1 MDYCLFGIVAMLCGV
16 AVHGGLAGDPRHS
29 VPRLKL
35 SYKEML
41 ESSNLITFN
50 GLANSSGYDTFLL
63 DEERGRL
70 LVGAED
76 HVFSFDLVNINR
88 DHKQIA
94 WPATPSKRDE
104 CKWAGKDLGKECSNF
119 IRVLQ
124 PYNHTHLYICGTG
137 AFHPICAYLEMG
149 KRAEENIF
157 RMAAVFENGRGKS
170 PYDPKMLSS
179 SILIDGELYSG
190 TSADFMGRDFAI
202 FRTLG
207 EHHPIRTEQHDSRWL
222 NDPRFVGVN
231 LIPESDNPEDDKIFL
246 FFRENA
252 MDGEHSGKATIARIG
267 QLCKNDLGG
276 HRSLVNKWTTF
287 LKARLS
293 CSVPGV
299 NGIDTHFDELQDV
312 FLMSS
317 KDPKNPVIYAVFT
330 TSSNIFKGSA
340 VCMYSMADIRRVFL
354 GPYAHRDGPTYQW
367 VPFQG
372 RVPYPRPGTCPSKT
386 FGGFDSTKDL
396 PDDVITFAR
405 GHPAMYNPVHP
416 IGGRPI
422 LVRTD
427 VEYQFSQLVVDRV
440 EAEDGQYD
448 VMFIGT
454 DLGTVLK
461 VMTIPRESWHD
472 LEEVVLEE
480 MTVFREPT
488 PITAMELSTKQQ
500 QLYLGS
506 ALGVSQMPLHRCE
519 VYGKA
524 CAECCLAR
532 DPYCAWDG
540 TECSRYFPTAKR
552 RTRRQ
557 DIRNGD
563 PLSQCSDLQHHDDVD
578 GLASVEDRRVYGVE
592 NSSMFLECSPK
603 SQRALIYW
611 QFQRPGEERKH
622 EIKVEGRM
630 IRTEQ
635 GLLIRS
641 LVQSDSGVYYCHAVE
656 HGFTQPLR
664 RLRLQVIPMQRLGEL
679 LPGPTSSAGSSHSP
693 KHKLWYRDFLSLLDH
708 PDLNSVEEFCE
719 RVWRKE
725 RKQRRVKGP
734 NAQGGVAAKPAD
746 TGGGPGGT
754 APKLAPLGTSPK
766 TQKQPGGPQAERLQ
780 GGQNHQGTPQSLE
793 TQNGQLNPGAAV
805 SSLGPKS
812 SQAAVKGQG
821 TGQGG
826 AQASGS
832 SRVLTPPQQTAKWR
846 RMQMENKK
854 GRNRRTHE
862 QQRPPRSV

>member
-1 MDYCLFGIVAMLCGV
+1 MDYLFGVVVLLCGV
-16 AVHGGLAGDPRHS
+16 VQAGRGAKPKHN

-41 ESSNLITFN
+41 ESSNLVTFD
-50 GLANSSGYDTFLL
+50 GLANSSSYDTFLL

-76 HVFSFDLVNINR
+76 HLFSFDLVNINR
-88 DHKQIA
+88 DKKQIV

-104 CKWAGKDLGKECSNF
+104 CKWAGKDFWKECNNF

-124 PYNHTHLYICGTG
+124 PYNQTHLYICGTG
-137 AFHPICAYLEMG
+137 AFHPICAFLEMG
-149 KRAEENIF
+149 KRAEDNVF
-157 RMAAVFENGRGKS
+157 RLALHFENGRGKS
-170 PYDPKMLSS
+170 PYDPKMLSAS
-179 SILIDGELYSG
+179 LLIDGELYSG

-207 EHHPIRTEQHDSRWL
+207 DHHPIRTEQHDSRWL
-222 NDPRFVGVN
+222 NDPRFVGVH

-246 FFRENA
+246 FFKENA
-252 MDGEHSGKATIARIG
+252 MDGEHTGKATISRIG
-267 QLCKNDLGG
+267 QLCKNDMGG

-287 LKARLS
+287 LKARLL

-340 VCMYSMADIRRVFL
+340 VCMYNMADIRRVFL
-354 GPYAHRDGPTYQW
+354 GPYAHRDGPNYQW

-422 LVRTD
+422 MVRTD
-427 VEYQFSQLVVDRV
+427 VDYQFSQLVVDRV

-454 DLGTVLK
+454 DVGTVLK
-461 VMTIPRESWHD
+461 VVMIPKESWHD

-480 MTVFREPT
+480 MTVFRDPT

-563 PLSQCSDLQHHDDVD
+563 PLSQCSDLQHHEDAD
-578 GLASVEDRRVYGVE
+578 GVGSVEDRSVYGVE

-611 QFQRPGEERKH
+611 QLQKPDEDRRL
-622 EIKVEGRM
+622 EIKFDERVL
-630 IRTEQ
+630 RTEQ

-641 LVQSDSGVYYCHAVE
+641 LAQSDTGVYHCQAVE
-656 HGFTQPLR
+656 HGFIQPLL
-664 RLRLQVIPMQRLGEL
+664 RLSLQVIPAQKLGDI
-679 LPGPTSSAGSSHSP
+679 LPGLPATDAGVDQSA
-693 KHKLWYRDFLSLLDH
+693 KHRLWYRDFLSLLDH
-708 PDLNSVEEFCE
+708 PDLSSVEEFCD
-719 RVWRKE
+719 RVWKKE
-725 RKQRRVKGP
+725 RKQKRVKTPNG
-734 NAQGGVAAKPAD
+734 NAQVRTDGGSNSALQPKAPNPQRQQA
-746 TGGGPGGT
+746 GPPQSRPWLQAGGPAAEKSEKGT
-754 APKLAPLGTSPK
+754 
-766 TQKQPGGPQAERLQ
+766 QNV
-780 GGQNHQGTPQSLE
+780 GGQVPKNNQKTPKG
-793 TQNGQLNPGAAV
+793 NAAA
-805 SSLGPKS
+805 SAAAGGSRAN
-812 SQAAVKGQG
+812 SQHA
-821 TGQGG
+821 
-826 AQASGS
+826 
-832 SRVLTPPQQTAKWR
+832 AKWR
-846 RMQMENKK
+846 RLQENKK

-862 QQRPPRSV
+862 LQRPPRSV

>member
-1 MDYCLFGIVAMLCGV
+1 MDYLLGIVVLL
-16 AVHGGLAGDPRHS
+16 GLAALPGRVALQNPKKN
-29 VPRLKL
+29 VPRLRL

-41 ESSNLITFN
+41 DSSNLVTFSGIT
-50 GLANSSGYDTFLL
+50 NSSGYDTFLM

-76 HVFSFDLVNINR
+76 HIFSLDLVNINR
-88 DHKQIA
+88 DLKQIA

-119 IRVLQ
+119 VRVLQ
-124 PYNHTHLYICGTG
+124 SYNQTHLYVCGTG
-137 AFHPICAYLEMG
+137 AFHPICAYLEIG
-149 KRAEENIF
+149 KRAEDNIF
-157 RMAAVFENGRGKS
+157 RLDMSHYENGRGKS

-179 SILIDGELYSG
+179 SLLIDGELYSG

-207 EHHPIRTEQHDSRWL
+207 AHHPIRTEQHDSRWL
-222 NDPRFVGVN
+222 NDPRFVGIH

-246 FFRENA
+246 FFKENA
-252 MDGEHSGKATIARIG
+252 MDGEHTGKATISRIA
-267 QLCKNDLGG
+267 QLCKNDEGG

-287 LKARLS
+287 LKAKLT
-293 CSVPGV
+293 CSVPGL

-312 FLMSS
+312 FLMSA
-317 KDPKNPVIYAVFT
+317 KDPKNPVVYAVFT
-330 TSSNIFKGSA
+330 TSSNIFRGSA
-340 VCMYSMADIRRVFL
+340 ICMYSMADIRRVFL
-354 GPYAHRDGPTYQW
+354 GPYAHRDGPNYQW

-386 FGGFDSTKDL
+386 FGGFDTTKDL

-405 GHPAMYNPVHP
+405 LHPAMYNPVQP
-416 IGGRPI
+416 VGGRPI
-422 LVRTD
+422 VVRTD
-427 VEYQFSQLVVDRV
+427 AEYQFTQLVVDRV

-454 DLGTVLK
+454 GE
-461 VMTIPRESWHD
+461 ESWHD

-488 PITAMELSTKQQ
+488 AITAMELSTKQQ

-506 ALGVSQMPLHRCE
+506 AVGISQMPLHRCE

-563 PLSQCSDLQHHDDVD
+563 PLSQCSDLQHNDDLE
-578 GLASVEDRRVYGVE
+578 GFSSVEERNVYGVE
-592 NSSMFLECSPK
+592 NSSMFLECSSK

-611 QFQRPGEERKH
+611 QLQKPNEERKL
-622 EIKVEGRM
+622 EIKLDERVSH
-630 IRTEQ
+630 TER

-641 LVQSDSGVYYCHAVE
+641 LTQADTGVYHCHAVE
-656 HGFTQPLR
+656 HGFIQPI
-664 RLRLQVIPMQRLGEL
+664 LRLTMQVIPSQRVGEL
-679 LPGPTSSAGSSHSP
+679 LLRTSAAERDSSV
-693 KHKLWYRDFLSLLDH
+693 KQKIWYRDFLSLLEH
-708 PDLNSVEEFCE
+708 PELNSVDEFCE
-719 RVWRKE
+719 HVWKKE
-725 RKQRRVKGP
+725 RKQRGKKGP
-734 NAQGGVAAKPAD
+734 KAGAGLAQA
-746 TGGGPGGT
+746 
-754 APKLAPLGTSPK
+754 
-766 TQKQPGGPQAERLQ
+766 Q
-780 GGQNHQGTPQSLE
+780 
-793 TQNGQLNPGAAV
+793 
-805 SSLGPKS
+805 KS
-812 SQAAVKGQG
+812 SQNLQISPQVQNDGPKATNVPSLPKMQRSQVPQG
-821 TGQGG
+821 TTSTNNQNPKPSPSTTLKLTS
-826 AQASGS
+826 AQANQNQGKRSNS
-832 SRVLTPPQQTAKWR
+832 AARRTPASTAKWK
-846 RMQMENKK
+846 QLQENKR

>member
-1 MDYCLFGIVAMLCGV
+1 
-16 AVHGGLAGDPRHS
+16 
-29 VPRLKL
+29 
-35 SYKEML
+35 ML

-88 DHKQIA
+88 DNQQIA

-104 CKWAGKDLGKECSNF
+104 CKWAGKELGKECSNF
-119 IRVLQ
+119 VRVLQ
-124 PYNHTHLYICGTG
+124 PFNQTHLYICGTG

-149 KRAEENIF
+149 KRAEDNIF
-157 RMAAVFENGRGKS
+157 RLEPYFENGRGKS
-170 PYDPKMLSS
+170 PYDPKMLSA

-252 MDGEHSGKATIARIG
+252 MDGENTGKATIARIG

-276 HRSLVNKWTTF
+276 HRSLVNKWTTY
-287 LKARLS
+287 LKARLT
-293 CSVPGV
+293 CSVPGA

-340 VCMYSMADIRRVFL
+340 VCMYSMADVRRVFL
-354 GPYAHRDGPTYQW
+354 GPYAHRDGPNFQW

-416 IGGRPI
+416 MGGRPI
-422 LVRTD
+422 VVRTD

-461 VMTIPRESWHD
+461 VVTIPRESWHD
-472 LEEVVLEE
+472 LEEVVLEQ
-480 MTVFREPT
+480 MTVFPEPT

-578 GLASVEDRRVYGVE
+578 GVGRVQDRSVYGVE

-611 QFQRPGEERKH
+611 EFQRPNEERKH
-622 EIKVEGRM
+622 EIKAEDRV

-635 GLLIRS
+635 GLLLRS
-641 LVQSDSGVYYCHAVE
+641 LVQSDSGVYHCHAVE
-656 HGFTQPLR
+656 HGFIQPLL
-664 RLRLQVIPMQRLGEL
+664 RLTLQVIPSQRLSEL
-679 LPGPTSSAGSSHSP
+679 LPGPPAGAGAQGHSP
-693 KHKLWYRDFLSLLDH
+693 KNKPWYRDFLSLLDH
-708 PDLNSVEEFCE
+708 PDLNSVEEFCD

-725 RKQRRVKGP
+725 RKQRRVKTPGVQGVSLRADGTGGPSLAPRAKGPSSPSNAQKQQGGPPSEVSQKLQRTQGVEGTPQGP
-734 NAQGGVAAKPAD
+734 NPQKTQLISGTVSSQPPKNNQKGQNSQAQRSGGLPGGWGGA
-746 TGGGPGGT
+746 GGGPTQRQVEAHAGEQEGT
-754 APKLAPLGTSPK
+754 
-766 TQKQPGGPQAERLQ
+766 QPENTRAAE
-780 GGQNHQGTPQSLE
+780 T
-793 TQNGQLNPGAAV
+793 
-805 SSLGPKS
+805 
-812 SQAAVKGQG
+812 
-821 TGQGG
+821 
-826 AQASGS
+826 
-832 SRVLTPPQQTAKWR
+832 TA
-846 RMQMENKK
+846 
-854 GRNRRTHE
+854 
-862 QQRPPRSV
+862 

>member
-1 MDYCLFGIVAMLCGV
+1 MDYLLGVVVVLLCG
-16 AVHGGLAGDPRHS
+16 AAGAEPRHN
-29 VPRLKL
+29 VPRLRL

-41 ESSNLITFN
+41 DSSNLVTFN
-50 GLANSSGYDTFLL
+50 GLANSSSYDTFLL

-76 HVFSFDLVNINR
+76 HIFSFDLININR
-88 DHKQIA
+88 DYKQIA

-124 PYNHTHLYICGTG
+124 PYNQTHLYICGTG

-149 KRAEENIF
+149 KRAEDNVF
-157 RMAAVFENGRGKS
+157 RLGSQFENGRGKS
-170 PYDPKMLSS
+170 PYDPRMLSAS
-179 SILIDGELYSG
+179 LLIDGELYSG

-207 EHHPIRTEQHDSRWL
+207 DHHPIRTEQHDSRWL

-246 FFRENA
+246 FFKENA
-252 MDGEHSGKATIARIG
+252 MDGEHAGKATIARIG
-267 QLCKNDLGG
+267 QLCKNDMGG

-287 LKARLS
+287 LKARLM

-312 FLMSS
+312 YLMSS

-340 VCMYSMADIRRVFL
+340 VCMYNMADIRRVFL
-354 GPYAHRDGPTYQW
+354 GPYAHRDGPNYQW

-405 GHPAMYNPVHP
+405 GHPAMFNPVHP

-422 LVRTD
+422 MVRTD
-427 VEYQFSQLVVDRV
+427 VDYQFSQLVVDRV

-454 DLGTVLK
+454 DMGTVLK
-461 VMTIPRESWHD
+461 VVTIPRESWHD

-480 MTVFREPT
+480 MTVFRDPT

-506 ALGVSQMPLHRCE
+506 ALGVSQMSLHRCE

-540 TECSRYFPTAKR
+540 AECSRYFPTAKR

-578 GLASVEDRRVYGVE
+578 GLGSVEDRSVFGVE

-611 QFQRPGEERKH
+611 QLQSPNDDRRQ
-622 EIKVEGRM
+622 EIKLDERVL
-630 IRTEQ
+630 RTDQ

-641 LVQSDSGVYYCHAVE
+641 LSPADTAVYHCQAVE
-656 HGFTQPLR
+656 HGFIQPLL
-664 RLRLQVIPMQRLGEL
+664 RLTLQVIPAQRLGDL
-679 LPGPTSSAGSSHSP
+679 LPGLPAAAGAAGAGQGHSA
-693 KHKLWYRDFLSLLDH
+693 KHRVWYRDFLSLLDH
-708 PDLNSVEEFCE
+708 PELNSVEEFCD
-719 RVWRKE
+719 RVWKKE
-725 RKQRRVKGP
+725 RKQKKVKTS
-734 NAQGGVAAKPAD
+734 GGKPDAGAVAGSSGAAVAARPKAMP
-746 TGGGPGGT
+746 PT
-754 APKLAPLGTSPK
+754 A
-766 TQKQPGGPQAERLQ
+766 QKQQAGPSQTRAWLQAGTPTAEGPTRGQNPPRGQAKPKQ
-780 GGQNHQGTPQSLE
+780 GGQG
-793 TQNGQLNPGAAV
+793 GQARAAGPAVAGGAR
-805 SSLGPKS
+805 LS
-812 SQAAVKGQG
+812 SQH
-821 TGQGG
+821 
-826 AQASGS
+826 
-832 SRVLTPPQQTAKWR
+832 TAKWR
-846 RMQMENKK
+846 RMQENKK

-862 QQRPPRSV
+862 LQRPPRSV

>member
-1 MDYCLFGIVAMLCGV
+1 MGLRSGDWLGHSRTFKCFLRNHSFVAWAVCLACMAKYDVSTIMV
-16 AVHGGLAGDPRHS
+16 
-29 VPRLKL
+29 
-35 SYKEML
+35 YKML
-41 ESSNLITFN
+41 ESSNLVTFN
-50 GLANSSGYDTFLL
+50 GLANSSSYDAFLL

-76 HVFSFDLVNINR
+76 HIFSFDLVNINR
-88 DHKQIA
+88 DHRMIA

-124 PYNHTHLYICGTG
+124 PYNQTHLYICGTG
-137 AFHPICAYLEMG
+137 AFHPICSFLEMG
-149 KRAEENIF
+149 KRAEDNIF
-157 RMAAVFENGRGKS
+157 RMTQHFENGRGKS
-170 PYDPKMLSS
+170 PYDPKMLSAS
-179 SILIDGELYSG
+179 LLIDGELYSG

-207 EHHPIRTEQHDSRWL
+207 DHHPIRTEQHDSRWL
-222 NDPRFVGVN
+222 NDPRFISVH

-246 FFRENA
+246 FFKENA
-252 MDGEHSGKATIARIG
+252 MDGEHTGKATIARIG
-267 QLCKNDLGG
+267 QLCKNDMGG

-287 LKARLS
+287 LKARLM

-312 FLMSS
+312 YLMSA
-317 KDPKNPVIYAVFT
+317 KDPKNPLIYAVFT

-340 VCMYSMADIRRVFL
+340 VCMYNMADIRRVFL
-354 GPYAHRDGPTYQW
+354 GPYAHRDGPNYQW

-405 GHPAMYNPVHP
+405 GHPAMYNPVQP

-422 LVRTD
+422 MVRTD
-427 VEYQFSQLVVDRV
+427 VDYQFSQLVVDRV

-454 DLGTVLK
+454 DRGTVLK
-461 VMTIPRESWHD
+461 VVTIPRESWHD

-506 ALGVSQMPLHRCE
+506 ALGVSQMSLHRCE

-563 PLSQCSDLQHHDDVD
+563 PLSQCSDLQHH
-578 GLASVEDRRVYGVE
+578 GNHSTIEDRTVFGVE

-611 QFQRPGEERKH
+611 QLQRLNDDRKI
-622 EIKVEGRM
+622 EIRFDDR
-630 IRTEQ
+630 ILRTDQ
-635 GLLIRS
+635 GLLIRT
-641 LVQSDSGVYYCHAVE
+641 LTQSDVGTYHCQAVE
-656 HGFTQPLR
+656 HGFIQPLI
-664 RLRLQVIPMQRLGEL
+664 RLNLQVIPTQKLGDI
-679 LPGPTSSAGSSHSP
+679 LPGFPVVGTGVGPSA
-693 KHKLWYRDFLSLLDH
+693 KHRMWYRDFLSLLDH
-708 PDLNSVEEFCE
+708 PDLNSVEEFCD
-719 RVWRKE
+719 RVWKKE
-725 RKQRRVKGP
+725 RKQKKGKTP
-734 NAQGGVAAKPAD
+734 NHA
-746 TGGGPGGT
+746 
-754 APKLAPLGTSPK
+754 
-766 TQKQPGGPQAERLQ
+766 
-780 GGQNHQGTPQSLE
+780 
-793 TQNGQLNPGAAV
+793 
-805 SSLGPKS
+805 
-812 SQAAVKGQG
+812 
-821 TGQGG
+821 
-826 AQASGS
+826 
-832 SRVLTPPQQTAKWR
+832 AKWR
-846 RMQMENKK
+846 RMQENKK

-862 QQRPPRSV
+862 LQRPPRSV

>member
-1 MDYCLFGIVAMLCGV
+1 MDYLLGIVVLLCG
-16 AVHGGLAGDPRHS
+16 AVQPGRGVEPKHN

-50 GLANSSGYDTFLL
+50 GLANSSSYDSFLL

-76 HVFSFDLVNINR
+76 HIFSFDLVNINR
-88 DHKQIA
+88 DNKQIA
-94 WPATPSKRDE
+94 WPATPSKKDE

-124 PYNHTHLYICGTG
+124 PYNQTHLYICGTG

-149 KRAEENIF
+149 KRAEDNIF
-157 RMAAVFENGRGKS
+157 RLASHFENGRGKS
-170 PYDPKMLSS
+170 PYDPKMLSAS
-179 SILIDGELYSG
+179 LLIDGELYSG

-207 EHHPIRTEQHDSRWL
+207 DHHPIRTEQHDSRWL
-222 NDPRFVGVN
+222 NDPRFIGVH

-246 FFRENA
+246 FFKENA
-252 MDGEHSGKATIARIG
+252 MDGEHTGKATIARIG
-267 QLCKNDLGG
+267 QLCKNDMGG

-287 LKARLS
+287 LKARLM

-340 VCMYSMADIRRVFL
+340 VCMYNMADIRRVFL
-354 GPYAHRDGPTYQW
+354 GPYAHRDGPNYQW

-422 LVRTD
+422 MVRTD
-427 VEYQFSQLVVDRV
+427 VDYQFSQLVVDRV

-454 DLGTVLK
+454 DMGTVLK
-461 VMTIPRESWHD
+461 VVTIPRESWHD

-488 PITAMELSTKQQ
+488 AITAMELSTKQQ

-506 ALGVSQMPLHRCE
+506 ALGVSQMSLHRCE

-540 TECSRYFPTAKR
+540 AECSRYFPTAKR

-578 GLASVEDRRVYGVE
+578 GLGGSVEDRSVFGVE
-592 NSSMFLECSPK
+592 NSTMFLECSPK

-611 QFQRPGEERKH
+611 QLQKPNDDRKH
-622 EIKVEGRM
+622 EIKLDDRVL
-630 IRTEQ
+630 RTDQ

-641 LVQSDSGVYYCHAVE
+641 LTQADTGVYHCQAVE
-656 HGFTQPLR
+656 HGFIQPLL
-664 RLRLQVIPMQRLGEL
+664 RLNLQVIPTQRLGDI
-679 LPGPTSSAGSSHSP
+679 LPGLPGVGGAVGGTA
-693 KHKLWYRDFLSLLDH
+693 KHRVWYRDFLSLLDH
-708 PDLNSVEEFCE
+708 PDLNSVEEFCD
-719 RVWRKE
+719 RVWKKE
-725 RKQRRVKGP
+725 RKQKRVKTPNGNSQGRPDSASGSTPALRPKAVAP
-734 NAQGGVAAKPAD
+734 NAQKQQASPPQTKPWLQAGAPTVEGPTRSQGVQKSQPNL
-746 TGGGPGGT
+746 GMLSGQ
-754 APKLAPLGTSPK
+754 APKNNQK
-766 TQKQPGGPQAERLQ
+766 TQNVQ
-780 GGQNHQGTPQSLE
+780 
-793 TQNGQLNPGAAV
+793 
-805 SSLGPKS
+805 
-812 SQAAVKGQG
+812 KGQG
-821 TGQGG
+821 SLAGSQVAGG
-826 AQASGS
+826 
-832 SRVLTPPQQTAKWR
+832 SRANSQHAAKWR
-846 RMQMENKK
+846 RMQENKK

-862 QQRPPRSV
+862 LQRPPRSV

>member
-1 MDYCLFGIVAMLCGV
+1 MSENNESGERVKKKDEMKRLLGCPLMFSQASLGVWQAGI
-16 AVHGGLAGDPRHS
+16 S
-29 VPRLKL
+29 V
-35 SYKEML
+35 
-41 ESSNLITFN
+41 TFFYFLN
-50 GLANSSGYDTFLL
+50 ISYDTFLM

-88 DHKQIA
+88 DVKQIA

-119 IRVLQ
+119 VRVLQ
-124 PYNHTHLYICGTG
+124 PYNQTHIYICGTG
-137 AFHPICAYLEMG
+137 AFHPICSYLEIG
-149 KRAEENIF
+149 KRDNIF
-157 RMAAVFENGRGKS
+157 RLDANYFENGRGKS
-170 PYDPKMLSS
+170 PYDPNMQSS
-179 SILIDGELYSG
+179 SLLIDGELYSG

-207 EHHPIRTEQHDSRWL
+207 SHHPVRTEQHDSRWL
-222 NDPRFVGVN
+222 NDPRFLGIH

-246 FFRENA
+246 FFKESA
-252 MDGEHSGKATIARIG
+252 MDGEHTGKATISRIG
-267 QLCKNDLGG
+267 QLCKNDMGG

-287 LKARLS
+287 LKAKLT
-293 CSVPGV
+293 CSVPGLS
-299 NGIDTHFDELQDV
+299 GIDTHFDELQDV
-312 FLMSS
+312 FLMSA

-330 TSSNIFKGSA
+330 TSSNIFRGSA
-340 VCMYSMADIRRVFL
+340 ICMYSMADIRRVFL
-354 GPYAHRDGPTYQW
+354 GPYAHRDGPNYQW

-405 GHPAMYNPVHP
+405 LHPAMYNPMQPMGGKP
-416 IGGRPI
+416 IV
-422 LVRTD
+422 VRTN
-427 VEYQFSQLVVDRV
+427 VEYQFTQLVVDRV

-448 VMFIGT
+448 VMFVGT

-461 VMTIPRESWHD
+461 VVTIPRESWHD

-506 ALGVSQMPLHRCE
+506 DLGISQMPLHRCE

-563 PLSQCSDLQHHDDVD
+563 PLSQCSDL
-578 GLASVEDRRVYGVE
+578 SVEERSVYGVE

-611 QFQRPGEERKH
+611 QLQRPNDERKH
-622 EIKVEGRM
+622 EIVIDERLSLTG
-630 IRTEQ
+630 Q

-641 LVQSDSGVYYCHAVE
+641 LTQAASGVYHCHAVE
-656 HGFTQPLR
+656 HGFIQPL
-664 RLRLQVIPMQRLGEL
+664 LRINLQVIPAQRVGEL
-679 LPGPTSSAGSSHSP
+679 LLRAGANDKDPSP
-693 KHKLWYRDFLSLLDH
+693 KHKLWYRDFMSLLEH
-708 PDLNSVEEFCE
+708 PDLNSVDEFCE
-719 RVWRKE
+719 RVWKREK
-725 RKQRRVKGP
+725 KGP
-734 NAQGGVAAKPAD
+734 PN
-746 TGGGPGGT
+746 
-754 APKLAPLGTSPK
+754 
-766 TQKQPGGPQAERLQ
+766 
-780 GGQNHQGTPQSLE
+780 
-793 TQNGQLNPGAAV
+793 
-805 SSLGPKS
+805 
-812 SQAAVKGQG
+812 
-821 TGQGG
+821 
-826 AQASGS
+826 
-832 SRVLTPPQQTAKWR
+832 TAKWK
-846 RMQMENKK
+846 QLQENKR